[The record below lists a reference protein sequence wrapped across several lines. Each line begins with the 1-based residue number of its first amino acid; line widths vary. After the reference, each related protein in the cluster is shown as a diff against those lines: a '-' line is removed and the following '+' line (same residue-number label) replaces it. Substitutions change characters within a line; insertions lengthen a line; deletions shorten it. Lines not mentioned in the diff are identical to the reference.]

1 MQFHIIQF
9 TKTFLSVIFFALFMT
24 LILHPF
30 HCSALTAPFLR
41 WALAASMGHLYF
53 CTFASLPVHPHLRPK
68 LPHQQRWV
76 SSAERSGLFLLSNI
90 DVFMAEVFSSPPKI
104 KDMPLFLNV
113 HESTTKKESKLEAN
127 IEKEKQSQVF

>member
-9 TKTFLSVIFFALFMT
+9 TKTFLSVIFF
-24 LILHPF
+24 
-30 HCSALTAPFLR
+30 CSFYDFNSSSFPFLH

-127 IEKEKQSQVF
+127 IEKEKQSQVFKK

>member
-30 HCSALTAPFLR
+30 L
-41 WALAASMGHLYF
+41 F
-53 CTFASLPVHPHLRPK
+53 C
-68 LPHQQRWV
+68 
-76 SSAERSGLFLLSNI
+76 AERSLLLWVTSTFAPLRRFLFIPISDQSYHISSDGFRLQNVL
-90 DVFMAEVFSSPPKI
+90 DCFFCLTLMYLWPRFSVHPQKSKT
-104 KDMPLFLNV
+104 LFLNV

-127 IEKEKQSQVF
+127 IEKEKQSQVFKK